1 MHRAWFLCNEKVQS
15 RKSKNDFPFP
25 PVCKIGGLLANTFW
39 HLEKKKYFMAMD
51 PGQILPRK
59 KENSPRQYPWAGSR
73 IFSAAFRQNIAAK
86 ILRDGRLTRY
96 CGLQRFSPKQSR
108 SDREQMVSDCSIS
121 DSQSPVRSASDQNAA
136 IFQQNV
142 PAQRSFKEN
151 LSWQWYCQFG
161 NKPVYYDWLAG
172 GMFTKIYSSVC
183 SHNHNE
189 VGRHC

>member
-1 MHRAWFLCNEKVQS
+1 
-15 RKSKNDFPFP
+15 
-25 PVCKIGGLLANTFW
+25 
-39 HLEKKKYFMAMD
+39 MAMD

-59 KENSPRQYPWAGSR
+59 KKILHGNIPERDLG
-73 IFSAAFRQNIAAK
+73 FSLQHSGKNIAAK

-142 PAQRSFKEN
+142 PASKVF
-151 LSWQWYCQFG
+151 
-161 NKPVYYDWLAG
+161 
-172 GMFTKIYSSVC
+172 
-183 SHNHNE
+183 
-189 VGRHC
+189 